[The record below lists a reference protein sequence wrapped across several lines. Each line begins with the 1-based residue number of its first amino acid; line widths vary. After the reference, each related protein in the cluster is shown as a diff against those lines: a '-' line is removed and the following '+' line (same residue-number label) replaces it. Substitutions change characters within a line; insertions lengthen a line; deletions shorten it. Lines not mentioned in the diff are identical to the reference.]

1 MSLLRH
7 HTDEER
13 KKISEG
19 VKKSYAMMSE
29 EKKNE
34 RNKKISKKCIA
45 KNQLFRFVMEN
56 KDRLFKR

>member
-1 MSLLRH
+1 MSLYRP

-19 VKKSYAMMSE
+19 VKKSYAMMSQ
-29 EKKNE
+29 EKRNE

-56 KDRLFKR
+56 KDKLFKK

>member
-1 MSLLRH
+1 MSLYRP

-45 KNQLFRFVMEN
+45 KNQLYRYIVEN
-56 KDRLFKR
+56 KDKLFKR

>member
-1 MSLLRH
+1 MSLYRP

-29 EKKNE
+29 EKKKE
-34 RNKKISKKCIA
+34 RNIKISKKCIA

-56 KDRLFKR
+56 KDKLFKK

>member
-1 MSLLRH
+1 MPLYRL

-29 EKKNE
+29 QKKNE

-45 KNQLFRFVMEN
+45 KNQLYRYVLEN

>member
-1 MSLLRH
+1 MSLYRP

-29 EKKNE
+29 QKKNE

-45 KNQLFRFVMEN
+45 KNQLYRYIVEN

>member
-1 MSLLRH
+1 MSLYRP

-29 EKKNE
+29 EKRIE

-56 KDRLFKR
+56 KDRLLKR

>member
-1 MSLLRH
+1 MSLYRP

-13 KKISEG
+13 KKISES
-19 VKKSYAMMSE
+19 VKRSYAMMSA

-45 KNQLFRFVMEN
+45 KNQLYRYVLEN
-56 KDRLFKR
+56 KDKLFKK